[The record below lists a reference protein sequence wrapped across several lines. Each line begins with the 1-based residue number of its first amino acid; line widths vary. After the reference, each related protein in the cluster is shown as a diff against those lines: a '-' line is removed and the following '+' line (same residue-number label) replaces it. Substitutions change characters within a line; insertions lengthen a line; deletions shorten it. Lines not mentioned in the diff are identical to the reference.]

1 MDKQNIIA
9 AFNKSD
15 EFLTLKPISE
25 LQNFTS
31 YNILRLKIINT
42 KFGPSLFATLQE
54 GEDKFNIFLPKRYA
68 KKLTSEMIQTINEG
82 DFNLRYI
89 GGEYHEVEIE

>member
-1 MDKQNIIA
+1 M
-9 AFNKSD
+9 
-15 EFLTLKPISE
+15 
-25 LQNFTS
+25 QNFAS

-42 KFGPSLFATLQE
+42 NFGPSLFATLQE

-68 KKLTSEMIQTINEG
+68 KKLTSEMIQAIN
-82 DFNLRYI
+82 DDNFILRYI

>member
-15 EFLTLKPISE
+15 EFLTLKPMSE

-31 YNILRLKIINT
+31 YNILRLKNN
-42 KFGPSLFATLQE
+42 K
-54 GEDKFNIFLPKRYA
+54 Y
-68 KKLTSEMIQTINEG
+68 
-82 DFNLRYI
+82 
-89 GGEYHEVEIE
+89 EIRSFVICNVTRR